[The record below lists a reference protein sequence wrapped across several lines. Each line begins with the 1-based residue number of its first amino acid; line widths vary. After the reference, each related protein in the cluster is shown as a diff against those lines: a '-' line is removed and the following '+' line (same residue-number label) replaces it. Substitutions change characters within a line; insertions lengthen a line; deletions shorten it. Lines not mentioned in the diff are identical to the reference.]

1 MKYETENKRQA
12 KLKAELKDAQNEL
25 QNLVE
30 ENNKLKTVFESLMHE
45 SRRFS
50 SDIADYSEALLAQIK
65 EKLPSAESAAGI
77 YFTQRVCYLLAWL
90 LPILSLIHKY

>member
-65 EKLPSAESAAGI
+65 EKLPREALNKSI
-77 YFTQRVCYLLAWL
+77 FN
-90 LPILSLIHKY
+90 SLNSSNSRYRHFL